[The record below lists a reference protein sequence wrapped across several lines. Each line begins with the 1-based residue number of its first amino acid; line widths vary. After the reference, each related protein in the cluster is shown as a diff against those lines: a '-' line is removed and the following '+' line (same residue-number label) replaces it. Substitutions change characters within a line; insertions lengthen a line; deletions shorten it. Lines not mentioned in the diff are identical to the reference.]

1 MAVKSTKVTGPSVKP
16 DARYGSLLVAKF
28 INYIMQDGKKATAE
42 KIFYGAMEV
51 IADRSR
57 GLDPMDVFET
67 AIRNVKPL
75 VEVKSKRVGG
85 ATYQVPVEVSRKR
98 QQTLAIR
105 WLLAAIKGRK
115 GRPFHERLAMEL
127 IDAYNKEGNAIRT
140 RENTHRMAE
149 ANKAFAHFAW

>member
-1 MAVKSTKVTGPSVKP
+1 MERGKKSTSE
-16 DARYGSLLVAKF
+16 R
-28 INYIMQDGKKATAE
+28 
-42 KIFYGAMEV
+42 IFYGALDI
-51 IADRSR
+51 IAEKAR
-57 GLDPMDVFET
+57 GMNPLDVFE
-67 AIRNVKPL
+67 AAVRNVKPL

-105 WLLAAIKGRK
+105 WILEAARGRK
-115 GRPFHERLAMEL
+115 GRPFHERLAAEL
-127 IDAYNKEGNAIRT
+127 VDAYNKEGNAIKT